1 MTTSLR
7 NMEDEYHLSVKWVS
21 LALVA
26 LATVLVYV
34 GDTRFESW
42 VRLRVLHFAILLLF
56 VSALA
61 WRLESTRP
69 IASRWFTVLAL
80 TALLYAA
87 IGWLRIPESLVGITV
102 LVTLAT
108 ALLGLHAAMFTTL
121 LQTVYLLWLWRTGLV
136 GVQTVAWISLS
147 LLALWSTLGILWT
160 IYRRWYRVSHWVW
173 QSSQEIHRL
182 LEENRDQ
189 TAGLKQSQH
198 ELVTANRT
206 LTLLNERLAAM
217 RLVAEEAEK
226 AKAAFVAK
234 ISHEFR
240 TPLNMIIGLI
250 DSLADAPTVYGQA
263 LPAALL
269 DDLEIVR
276 RNSEHLTSMIN
287 DVLALS
293 QAEAGHLILHRE
305 WVDLGEDITNAVTV
319 VRPLLEK
326 KNLAIKVNLQPELP
340 RVYCDRTRI
349 RQVILNLVSNAARFT
364 QTGGITVKATCQ
376 AQHLVVSVT
385 DTGPGIV
392 AEDAERIFEPF
403 QQSTG
408 GFWRDQGG
416 SGLGL
421 SISRQFIQRHDG
433 QIWLES
439 ELGVG
444 STFSFRLPVDQP
456 LPPHSGPQRWM
467 SDGWSFHERIQWPKV
482 PHLPNQPRAILCD
495 ESGFF
500 YSLFR
505 PYASELEF
513 VEVNNLAQV
522 CNELQ
527 RCPAH
532 LVIFNASSPTH
543 LGPLLAQAREQIA
556 DTPLIG
562 CYVPPPIDRALAAG
576 AMDYLIKPVTQ
587 SDLQEALQA
596 LGEPIQHLLIV
607 DDEPDIRSLYSRM
620 LHQYDDKL
628 EIATVADG
636 AEALCYLHEHR
647 PDVVLLD
654 VVMSKMDGW
663 QFLERK
669 NQDAALKQIP
679 VIIISAEDLVAQ
691 VIKSD
696 MLVATAGQGVTINQL
711 LRASLH
717 FSKLIL
723 DPIRELDLAPG

>member
-1 MTTSLR
+1 MTTSASNVEVEL
-7 NMEDEYHLSVKWVS
+7 HLSVKWVS
-21 LALVA
+21 IALVA
-26 LATVLVYV
+26 LATALVYV
-34 GDTRFESW
+34 GDTRLESFA
-42 VRLRVLHFAILLLF
+42 RLRVLHFAIVLLL
-56 VSALA
+56 VAALT
-61 WRLESTRP
+61 WRLENARP
-69 IASRWFTVLAL
+69 LASRWFTVLAL
-80 TALLYAA
+80 TALLYSAL
-87 IGWLRIPESLVGITV
+87 IWLHIPESIVGITV

-108 ALLGLHAAMFTTL
+108 ALLGLQAAILTTL
-121 LQTVYLLWLWRTGLV
+121 LQTVL
-136 GVQTVAWISLS
+136 

-160 IYRRWYRVSHWVW
+160 VYRRWYAVSRWVW
-173 QSSQEIHRL
+173 QSSQEIQRL

-189 TAGLKQSQH
+189 TAELKQSQQ
-198 ELVTANRT
+198 ELITANRT

-250 DSLADAPTVYGQA
+250 DSLADAPTVYGQE
-263 LPAALL
+263 LPAALR

-305 WVDLGEDITNAVTV
+305 WVDLGEDITNALTV
-319 VRPLLEK
+319 VKPLLDK
-326 KNLAIKVNLQPELP
+326 KNLAFKVNLHPKLP

-364 QTGGITVKATCQ
+364 QSGGITVEATTD
-376 AQHLVVSVT
+376 AQHLVVSVA

-392 AEDAERIFEPF
+392 AEDVERIFEPF

-408 GFWRDQGG
+408 GIWRDQGG

-421 SISRQFIQRHDG
+421 IISRQFIQRHDG

-439 ELGVG
+439 EVGVG
-444 STFSFRLPVDQP
+444 SIFSFRLPIDQP
-456 LPPHSGPQRWM
+456 LPPRSGPERWM
-467 SDGWSFHERIQWPKV
+467 SDGWSFHERAKWPKV

-500 YSLFR
+500 YPLFR
-505 PYASELEF
+505 HYASELEF

-522 CNELQ
+522 RDELQ

-532 LVIFNASSPTH
+532 LVIFNAASPTH
-543 LGPLLAQAREQIA
+543 LGPLLAHAREQIP

-587 SDLQEALQA
+587 ADLHEALLA
-596 LGEPIQHLLIV
+596 LGTPIHHILIV
-607 DDEPDIRSLYSRM
+607 DDEPDIRALYSRM
-620 LHQYDDKL
+620 LQHYDEKV
-628 EIATVADG
+628 EIAAACDG
-636 AEALCYLHEHR
+636 LEALDYLEKNR

-669 NQDAALKQIP
+669 NQNASLKEIP
-679 VIIISAEDLVAQ
+679 VIIVSAEDLLAQ

-696 MLVATAGQGVTINQL
+696 MLMATAGQGVTINQL
-711 LRASLH
+711 LRAALH
-717 FSKLIL
+717 FSKLML
-723 DPIRELDLAPG
+723 DPVRELDLMPG